1 MLKKTII
8 FDNLDGEKVT
18 EDFYFNIT
26 KAEAAEME
34 ISRKGGFSDYL
45 AEIAKSD
52 DNEEIVRLFK
62 QILQAAIGKRSE
74 NGKRFIKSEEIWL
87 DFYQSDAYSE
97 FLMEFFTDPASMA
110 VFIEGVLPKDMDA
123 FVEKA
128 MAAQVAAVEGSN
140 EKKLSDYTDA
150 ELLTMSQSAFDEIV
164 GTDLD
169 KVDKKYLIL
178 AMRRRNAA

>member
-26 KAEAAEME
+26 KAEVMEME
-34 ISRKGGFSDYL
+34 IAQKGGLSSHLDEVIKSENNL
-45 AEIAKSD
+45 EIMRIFK
-52 DNEEIVRLFK
+52 EILK
-62 QILQAAIGKRSE
+62 ASIGYRSE
-74 NGKRFIKSEEIWL
+74 NGNRFIKNEEIWL
-87 DFYQSDAYSE
+87 NFYQSEAYSE
-97 FLMEFFTDPASMA
+97 FLMEFFTDPKSIA
-110 VFIEGVLPKDMDA
+110 VFIEAVLPKDIQEFA
-123 FVEKA
+123 EKA
-128 MAAQVAAVEGSN
+128 VAAQAAHGTQD